1 MPGFRSTF
9 PGLLSS
15 LSYSTVFPIQY
26 LILQTPTY
34 PSYTCPVRALASLTS
49 GNPPSNSP
57 SCAAPSSSPSCAAR
71 AGPLH
76 SFPLHSL
83 VFNPNVTRT
92 PLYLPRHL
100 CALAASGRSTLS
112 ARLAPLY

>member
-57 SCAAPSSSPSCAAR
+57 SCAAPSSSPITSR
-71 AGPLH
+71 
-76 SFPLHSL
+76 
-83 VFNPNVTRT
+83 VT
-92 PLYLPRHL
+92 
-100 CALAASGRSTLS
+100 GRSTLS